1 MTGPARVSLDFGG
14 FFSSSSCASL
24 ASPFFV
30 QGLNWICQLL
40 WMHPKQRAP
49 VFWLFYLK
57 GLSSFFWT
65 FVSHS
70 HSHSHSLFSS
80 PWSCGSSSSEFAP
93 LRMVS
98 PGITAE
104 TARPVVIT
112 SFPERYIVPR
122 IGVTNNISVNAV
134 LKLTCTHVIKYL
146 NNESTPVRK
155 KNFIV
160 QACLC
165 LCLVKDATKHW
176 ENKNKSFFCRKLQT
190 GGLIC

>member
-1 MTGPARVSLDFGG
+1 MAAPIKKWPDLRVSAWIFWDFSAWI
-14 FFSSSSCASL
+14 FQFL
-24 ASPFFV
+24 ILRFTRTLPIYV

-40 WMHPKQRAP
+40 WLHPKQRAP

-80 PWSCGSSSSEFAP
+80 PWSCGSSSSEFVP

-104 TARPVVIT
+104 TARPVAIT
-112 SFPERYIVPR
+112 SFPERYMVPGIR
-122 IGVTNNISVNAV
+122 VTN
-134 LKLTCTHVIKYL
+134 KYQCQHRFKTDL
-146 NNESTPVRK
+146 HS
-155 KNFIV
+155 
-160 QACLC
+160 C
-165 LCLVKDATKHW
+165 
-176 ENKNKSFFCRKLQT
+176 NK
-190 GGLIC
+190 IP